1 MVNKKSIKLHFSN
14 KAKNYHQKS
23 LVFPWSLIRKNESK
37 IILNFLGNVRKK
49 NILDVGS
56 GSGYYSRLLAKK
68 KAKKVYALDSSI
80 AMLNNI
86 NEKNIIKINQSAES
100 FNIQKKFDIIVCA
113 GLLEFVNSSEKVL
126 KNIKKYSKK
135 NCKLVILC
143 PQNNLLARL
152 YKFYHYFN
160 KINIRLFNYIEI
172 EKILNLT
179 GWKIKKIKKIFFS
192 NVILATLKD
201 E

>member
-1 MVNKKSIKLHFSN
+1 MVNKKSIKSHFSN

-37 IILNFLGNVRKK
+37 IVLNFLGNVRKK

-80 AMLNNI
+80 VMLNSI

-100 FNIQKKFDIIVCA
+100 FNIQKKFDIIVT
-113 GLLEFVNSSEKVL
+113 GDDTKRGKPSSEPYIYAANKLKVNYSECLVFENAPLGIKSAKKAKMNCIAIASTVKKHHL
-126 KNIKKYSKK
+126 KEADIIIN
-135 NCKLVILC
+135 
-143 PQNNLLARL
+143 
-152 YKFYHYFN
+152 KFSD
-160 KINIRLFNYIEI
+160 
-172 EKILNLT
+172 ILNLS
-179 GWKIKKIKKIFFS
+179 F
-192 NVILATLKD
+192 VLK
-201 E
+201 